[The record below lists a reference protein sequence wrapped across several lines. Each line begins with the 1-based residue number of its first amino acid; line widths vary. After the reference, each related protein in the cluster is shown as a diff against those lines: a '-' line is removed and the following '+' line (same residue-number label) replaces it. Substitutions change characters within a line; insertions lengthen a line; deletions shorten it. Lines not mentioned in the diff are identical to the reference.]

1 MGLRAHPGSGADLGK
16 REKLKKKEKSTMS
29 KTKKF
34 SKVLALVIMLA
45 LVIGVMPM
53 AASATTTGW
62 VSVATGEMIAID
74 WTQSGTTYT
83 GTVVDAYTLSSTTYT
98 MPHSFTLWTRGTP
111 TFTYDNTEITI
122 TYLYDSYDGQDKAYE
137 VDVTGI
143 PNNTTSNLTVN
154 IAAGTYSVDLPA
166 ATPGASGGAFPSYV
180 NGYLPVGQY
189 AVGASWGGIF
199 SDGFNSVGHTTKFT
213 VDGTGGVSLGACGGY
228 IQFEFTN
235 AIQNDPNNP
244 YGVDFIVYGN
254 AFSTNAE
261 AGSVQVSNDGTTWYE
276 LAGSRYYKAE
286 TLRNVN
292 VSYRLVTDL
301 DEVQRVQYKIWD
313 LSGPNDTEHVYK
325 DWAYLKL
332 PTPTNPNTMPNTK
345 GWWPMYN
352 TGIENYGVVSGIGTA
367 LEGHAA
373 VNKAA
378 WSDSNNMVTY
388 YGVTLVEDEDNA
400 SEYTFG
406 YADVHGNGTYGVASN
421 PYAAGQNTAGGDGF
435 DISWAVD
442 TDGTPVALSE
452 VKYVRVYTSAGLLFD
467 HSSLPNYNQQTD
479 DPHDPPYVNPYIFV
493 HDAFNETSTEV
504 SGLFV
509 ASGSGSGAADSDLY
523 VVKNE
528 ADDVYVDAI
537 GDEDLQIEATPN
549 MSTIP
554 VTYTSGMVIDVFSD
568 ADYVYVNGTSVSCS
582 SDSAY
587 QFAPVSGGTY
597 QIITQSGTESPY
609 IVVLTVS

>member
-1 MGLRAHPGSGADLGK
+1 MHIGSLLYRSPAELRRRPRGK
-16 REKLKKKEKSTMS
+16 NSQNLRKGEKPMS
-29 KTKKF
+29 KTKNL

-62 VSVATGEMIAID
+62 VSVAEGEMIAID
-74 WTQSGTTYT
+74 WTLTGTNTYT

-98 MPHSFTLWTRGTP
+98 MPHSFVLWAHSTP
-111 TFTYDNTEITI
+111 TAPTYTCGTGITV
-122 TYLYDSYDGQDKAYE
+122 TYLYDSYTDETMTDMSKAYR
-137 VDVTGI
+137 VDVSGI
-143 PNNTTSNLTVN
+143 DENDTSDLTF
-154 IAAGTYSVDLPA
+154 ITADGTYTVTLPA
-166 ATPGASGGAFPSYV
+166 ATAGATGGSFPSYV

-199 SDGFNSVGHTTKFT
+199 VNAFNNNGSTTKFT

-228 IQFEFTN
+228 IQFEFEN
-235 AIQNDPNNP
+235 AIQNNPSNP

-292 VSYRLVTDL
+292 VSYRLFTDL

-313 LSGPNDTEHVYK
+313 LSGQNNTEHVYK
-325 DWAYLKL
+325 DWDYLKQ

-345 GWWPMYN
+345 GWWPMYDAN
-352 TGIENYGVVSGIGTA
+352 TENYGTISGVSTA
-367 LEGHAA
+367 LRGTAA

-378 WSDSNNMVTY
+378 WSNSNNTITF

-435 DISWAVD
+435 DISWAVKA
-442 TDGTPVALSE
+442 DGTPIALSE
-452 VKYVRVYTSAGLLFD
+452 VKYVRVYTSAGIKYT
-467 HSSLPNYNQQTD
+467 NNA
-479 DPHDPPYVNPYIFV
+479 PYIFV

-504 SGLFV
+504 CGLFV
-509 ASGSGSGAADSDLY
+509 ASGTGSGTS
-523 VVKNE
+523 
-528 ADDVYVDAI
+528 
-537 GDEDLQIEATPN
+537 T
-549 MSTIP
+549 STITIKTGTSTRNLAT
-554 VTYTSGMVIDVFSD
+554 VTTSHMGTYAQSFGSNVNTAYVQVTSN
-568 ADYVYVNGTSVSCS
+568 ADYIYVNGELRS
-582 SDSAY
+582 SGTNLSFDIS
-587 QFAPVSGGTY
+587 SGTKY
-597 QIITQSGTESPY
+597 VQIITQDGTESPY
-609 IVVLTVS
+609 ITVLRLSQ

>member
-1 MGLRAHPGSGADLGK
+1 
-16 REKLKKKEKSTMS
+16 MS

-34 SKVLALVIMLA
+34 SRALALVIMLA
-45 LVIGVMPM
+45 LVLTVLPM

-378 WSDSNNMVTY
+378 WSDSNYTVTF
-388 YGVTLVEDEDNA
+388 YGITLVEDEDNA

-435 DISWAVD
+435 DISWAVKP
-442 TDGTPVALSE
+442 DGTPIALSE
-452 VKYVRVYTSAGLLFD
+452 VKYVRVYTSAGLKYT
-467 HSSLPNYNQQTD
+467 NNA
-479 DPHDPPYVNPYIFV
+479 PYIFV

-504 SGLFV
+504 CGVYV
-509 ASGSGSGAADSDLY
+509 ASGEGDGDHESSLRVFVTG
-523 VVKNE
+523 E
-528 ADDVYVDAI
+528 QTPRVDAFN
-537 GDEDLQIEATPN
+537 ESTEEELTPN
-549 MSTIP
+549 LSTIEI
-554 VTYTSGMVIDVFSD
+554 TYVAGMTLDVFSAD
-568 ADYVYVNGTSVSCS
+568 DYVYVNGEQVLCSGTTS
-582 SDSAY
+582 Y
-587 QFAPVSGGTY
+587 QITNVAPNNEY
-597 QIITQSGTESPY
+597 QIITQSGTASPY
-609 IVVLTVS
+609 ITLLKIS

>member
-1 MGLRAHPGSGADLGK
+1 MN
-16 REKLKKKEKSTMS
+16 
-29 KTKKF
+29 KTKNR
-34 SKVLALVIMLA
+34 SRVLALVIMLA
-45 LVIGVMPM
+45 LVLTILPM

-111 TFTYDNTEITI
+111 TFTYDNTKITI

-332 PTPTNPNTMPNTK
+332 PTPTNPDTMPNTK

-378 WSDSNNMVTY
+378 WSDSNNTVTY

-435 DISWAVD
+435 DISWAVKA
-442 TDGTPVALSE
+442 DGTPIALSE
-452 VKYVRVYTSAGLLFD
+452 VKYVRVYTSAGIKYT
-467 HSSLPNYNQQTD
+467 NNT
-479 DPHDPPYVNPYIFV
+479 PYIFV

-504 SGLFV
+504 CGLFV
-509 ASGSGSGAADSDLY
+509 ATGENSDSIVEPTVTVGNDSFAIEDMDEIGR
-523 VVKNE
+523 N
-528 ADDVYVDAI
+528 VYLLEYGI
-537 GDEDLQIEATPN
+537 GNGDSI
-549 MSTIP
+549 TISN
-554 VTYTSGMVIDVFSD
+554 YSSANVFI
-568 ADYVYVNGTSVSCS
+568 NGTSQASYSVTN
-582 SDSAY
+582 SD
-587 QFAPVSGGTY
+587 PV
-597 QIITQSGTESPY
+597 QIIVQNGDAEPVI
-609 IVVLTVS
+609 IVIT

>member
-1 MGLRAHPGSGADLGK
+1 
-16 REKLKKKEKSTMS
+16 MS
-29 KTKKF
+29 KTKNR
-34 SKVLALVIMLA
+34 SRVLALVLMLA
-45 LVIGVMPM
+45 LVIGVMPL

-62 VSVATGEMIAID
+62 VSVAEGEMIAID
-74 WTQSGTTYT
+74 WTLTGTNTYT

-98 MPHSFTLWTRGTP
+98 MPHSFVLWAHSTP
-111 TFTYDNTEITI
+111 TAPTYTCGTGITV
-122 TYLYDSYDGQDKAYE
+122 TYLYDSYTDETMTDMSKAYR
-137 VDVTGI
+137 VDVSGI
-143 PNNTTSNLTVN
+143 DENDTSDLTF
-154 IAAGTYSVDLPA
+154 ITADGTYTVTLPA
-166 ATPGASGGAFPSYV
+166 ATAGAAGGSFPSHV

-199 SDGFNSVGHTTKFT
+199 VNAFNNNGNNESTTKFT

-228 IQFEFTN
+228 IQFEFEN
-235 AIQNDPNNP
+235 AIQNSASNP

-276 LAGSRYYKAE
+276 LAGSRYYNSE

-292 VSYRLVTDL
+292 VSYRLFTDL

-313 LSGPNDTEHVYK
+313 LSGQNNTEHVYK
-325 DWAYLKL
+325 DWDYLKQ

-345 GWWPMYN
+345 GWWPMYDAN
-352 TGIENYGVVSGIGTA
+352 TENYGTVSGVGTA
-367 LEGHAA
+367 LRGTAA

-378 WSDSNNMVTY
+378 WSNSNNTITF

-421 PYAAGQNTAGGDGF
+421 PYAAGQNTAVGDGF

-452 VKYVRVYTSAGLLFD
+452 VKYVRVYTSAGIKYTNN
-467 HSSLPNYNQQTD
+467 S
-479 DPHDPPYVNPYIFV
+479 PYIFV

-504 SGLFV
+504 CGLFV
-509 ASGSGSGAADSDLY
+509 ASGEGSAITTDVTSASLSVTGVSSPTLASTITAANTFN
-523 VVKNE
+523 VEAE
-528 ADDVYVDAI
+528 ADITVSFTSTGNYV
-537 GDEDLQIEATPN
+537 
-549 MSTIP
+549 
-554 VTYTSGMVIDVFSD
+554 F
-568 ADYVYVNGTSVSCS
+568 VNGESGTGSTSLLLTLE
-582 SDSAY
+582 D
-587 QFAPVSGGTY
+587 GEE
-597 QIITQSGTESPY
+597 QIIRVIAKDSTTGLPY
-609 IVVLTVS
+609 IGYMKLVGVLPQ